1 MYDKI
6 YSCWQKE
13 KETFELTKLPDNFY
27 HEIAEYLR
35 KIKEEMRMIDQKT
48 LKASLLKREMEH
60 VKRATQELANLRYK
74 KLARKLVKG
83 ETIPLDYLTTEE
95 REALKNFSNF
105 AKVYQSFVN
114 GITNRQIINLKHESK
129 QECKIVVL
137 RFLGDIPAIVGLD
150 LKTYGPFKTEDIASL
165 PVENAEMLV
174 KRGLAQ
180 RILP

>member
-6 YSCWQKE
+6 YGCWQKE
-13 KETFELTKLPDNFY
+13 KETIALTKLPDNFY
-27 HEIAEYLR
+27 HEIVEYLI

-48 LKASLLKREMEH
+48 LKASLLKKEMEH
-60 VKRATQELANLRYK
+60 VKRATQELAHLRYK
-74 KLARKLVKG
+74 KLAKKLVKG

-95 REALKNFSNF
+95 KEALKNFSNF
-105 AKVYQSFVN
+105 GKVYQSFK
-114 GITNRQIINLKHESK
+114 QIINLKHESK
-129 QECKIVVL
+129 QERKIVML
-137 RFLGDIPAIVGLD
+137 RFLGDVPAIVGLD
-150 LKTYGPFKTEDIASL
+150 LKAYGPFKAEDIASL